1 MKQCM
6 TKGCDGS
13 SGFGSNRAAK
23 DGLSRLCKE
32 CTNKRAREYRAK
44 HPEVERN
51 AQRMQREKRRKLNL
65 DGVREQNRLYM
76 RKRRAEQ
83 RRQGNTKSLEQLQ
96 KQRDYALRWKYG
108 ITLAQFEQMHHEQ
121 NAKCKICNR
130 DDRELYVDH
139 CHASGIVR
147 GLLCTQCNTA
157 AGLISDSPETAQSM
171 ADYLRNAQAVI
182 DAKAKEA
189 AEFATAEFN

>member
-1 MKQCM
+1 MKQCI
-6 TKGCDGS
+6 TQGCDGV

-23 DGLSRLCKE
+23 DGLSRSCKD
-32 CTNKRAREYRAK
+32 CVNKRAKEYRDK
-44 HPEVERN
+44 HPWVERN
-51 AQRMQREKRRKLNL
+51 AQRLQREKRKKLNP
-65 DGVREQNRLYM
+65 DGVKEYNRLYM

-108 ITLAQFEQMHHEQ
+108 ITLAQFEQMQQEQ
-121 NAKCKICNR
+121 SSQCKICRR

-157 AGLISDSPETAQSM
+157 AGLIADSPETAQNM
-171 ADYLRNAQAVI
+171 ADYLRNAHAVI
-182 DAKAKEA
+182 DAKVKE
-189 AEFATAEFN
+189 TAEFQESESI

>member
-1 MKQCM
+1 
-6 TKGCDGS
+6 
-13 SGFGSNRAAK
+13 
-23 DGLSRLCKE
+23 L
-32 CTNKRAREYRAK
+32 
-44 HPEVERN
+44 
-51 AQRMQREKRRKLNL
+51 QREKRKKLNP
-65 DGVREQNRLYM
+65 DGVKEYNRLYM

-108 ITLAQFEQMHHEQ
+108 ITLAQFEQMQQEQ
-121 NAKCKICNR
+121 SSQCKICRR

-157 AGLISDSPETAQSM
+157 AGLIADSPETAQNM
-171 ADYLRNAQAVI
+171 ADYLRNAHAVI
-182 DAKAKEA
+182 DAKVKE
-189 AEFATAEFN
+189 TAEFQESESI